1 MAIINGWGRGTWN
14 EGAWGTAL
22 AMVCQ
27 RAGNEVIIQAHEK
40 EVANSINEIHENI
53 TFLKNFKLDK
63 NIVATSDLS
72 QAIKSD
78 VVLIVTPA
86 QFLRPVCEAAANDW
100 PSGVP
105 AVICSKGIEQDS
117 CALMSEVV
125 GEGVI
130 VIN

>member
-1 MAIINGWGRGTWN
+1 MSKIGIIGA
-14 EGAWGTAL
+14 GAWGTAL

-72 QAIKSD
+72 QAIKKS
-78 VVLIVTPA
+78 L
-86 QFLRPVCEAAANDW
+86 
-100 PSGVP
+100 
-105 AVICSKGIEQDS
+105 
-117 CALMSEVV
+117 
-125 GEGVI
+125 
-130 VIN
+130 